1 MASERRR
8 YCRYPVSWPIRLW
21 VSEHFFL
28 AGRAVDASL
37 HGMRI
42 SLVSWIP
49 SGILRQ
55 GAAYRLDVRPELRG
69 ELRCT
74 GQVRRVTEDGVAL
87 EIAEE
92 LPLTVGTHDSVD
104 AVPGG
109 TEPGGADDE
118 PRGGTAAS
126 TALAGLAVLITRAVR
141 GMSEY
146 LHASIGERLEE
157 LALRAVHEALA
168 YDWPAV
174 VRTLNELSVL
184 MRFVIRLEEVS
195 AEECLAIRSKLA
207 AAYDS
212 VPTRT

>member
-1 MASERRR
+1 MARERRR
-8 YCRYPVSWPIRLW
+8 YRRYPVSWPIRLW

-55 GAAYRLDVRPELRG
+55 GAAYRVDVRPEPR
-69 ELRCT
+69 EEFRCT
-74 GQVRRVTEDGVAL
+74 GQVRRIAEDSLGL
-87 EIAEE
+87 EIVEE
-92 LPLTVGTHDSVD
+92 LPLTRGIHDSAD

-118 PRGGTAAS
+118 PRGGGGAG
-126 TALAGLAVLITRAVR
+126 TALAGLAVQITRAVR

-146 LHASIGERLEE
+146 LRASIGERLEE

-174 VRTLNELSVL
+174 VRTLNDLSVL
-184 MRFVIRLEEVS
+184 MRFVVRLEEVS
-195 AEECLAIRSKLA
+195 DDECLAIRSKLA
-207 AAYDS
+207 TAYDS
-212 VPTRT
+212 VTHT